1 MTSEDIK
8 VLVVDD
14 DALATQ
20 SIEIMLEQLGYIVAG
35 EAADGQEALDQTW
48 HLRPDVILMDALM
61 PGMDGISA
69 AQQIQ
74 ATCPT
79 PIVMLTGHANDQLLG
94 EAAKAGIGAYLS
106 KPATSQD
113 IVRAITIARAR
124 FEDTNL
130 LRRLNARLQDEIV
143 QHQETEQAL
152 RESEERFTLFMEHI
166 PAAVSIKDLD
176 NRLIYAN
183 AQFAAPTGQPPDTLV
198 GHMAEDF
205 TPPGILEKFRREN
218 RIVLSEG
225 RVLER
230 DHVYPGPQGT
240 TYWHTYKFPIY
251 KAGVPAF
258 VGTVSVDVT
267 RRKQAEEQLRTALAE
282 KKLLIKE
289 IHHRVKNN
297 LAIVSSLLSLQSE
310 TLQDEQAKI
319 ACRET
324 QDRVQAM
331 ARVHEQLYRAQNLT
345 QVHLQSYLNDL
356 VQSLQQSY
364 GADHVVITLDI
375 SDVTLPVDIAIP
387 CGLIV
392 NELVTNALKYAFPR
406 GAGSDD
412 DEIVVS
418 LHRTDAGTCTLT
430 VSDNGRGLPEDFTI
444 EGANG
449 NETLGMFLVGTF
461 VQQLEGTLTWHG
473 GQGTTWRITFPYRE
487 PSPLPQ
493 D

>member
-1 MTSEDIK
+1 
-8 VLVVDD
+8 
-14 DALATQ
+14 
-20 SIEIMLEQLGYIVAG
+20 
-35 EAADGQEALDQTW
+35 
-48 HLRPDVILMDALM
+48 
-61 PGMDGISA
+61 
-69 AQQIQ
+69 
-74 ATCPT
+74 
-79 PIVMLTGHANDQLLG
+79 
-94 EAAKAGIGAYLS
+94 
-106 KPATSQD
+106 
-113 IVRAITIARAR
+113 
-124 FEDTNL
+124 
-130 LRRLNARLQDEIV
+130 
-143 QHQETEQAL
+143 
-152 RESEERFTLFMEHI
+152 
-166 PAAVSIKDLD
+166 
-176 NRLIYAN
+176 
-183 AQFAAPTGQPPDTLV
+183 
-198 GHMAEDF
+198 
-205 TPPGILEKFRREN
+205 
-218 RIVLSEG
+218 
-225 RVLER
+225 
-230 DHVYPGPQGT
+230 
-240 TYWHTYKFPIY
+240 
-251 KAGVPAF
+251 
-258 VGTVSVDVT
+258 
-267 RRKQAEEQLRTALAE
+267 
-282 KKLLIKE
+282 
-289 IHHRVKNN
+289 
-297 LAIVSSLLSLQSE
+297 
-310 TLQDEQAKI
+310 
-319 ACRET
+319 
-324 QDRVQAM
+324 M